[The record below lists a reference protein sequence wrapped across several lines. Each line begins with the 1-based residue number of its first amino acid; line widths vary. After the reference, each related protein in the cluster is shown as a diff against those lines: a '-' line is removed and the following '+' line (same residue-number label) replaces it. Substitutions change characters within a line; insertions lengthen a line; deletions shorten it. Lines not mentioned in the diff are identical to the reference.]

1 MNYSFKVNNDVLVVL
16 LQGRLDTEAAAKFE
30 TEFAVI
36 SKENPHGSLVI
47 DASEL
52 EYIASSGLRI
62 MLKLLKTEKYFRLE
76 NVCPDVYSVFEMTG
90 FSKIIH
96 ITNLFK

>member
-1 MNYSFKVNNDVLVVL
+1 MNYSFKVNNDVLVVS

-30 TEFAVI
+30 MEFAEI
-36 SKENPHGSLVI
+36 SKENPHGSLVF

-62 MLKLLKTEKYFRLE
+62 
-76 NVCPDVYSVFEMTG
+76 
-90 FSKIIH
+90 
-96 ITNLFK
+96 IT